1 MKSRPSTTIASLIL
15 VGLVLIACPAGAQEP
30 IPAEIDPFDDNFVH
44 DIRLTMNPR
53 DWAELQANFQLN
65 LYYPAHITWN
75 GVTVQNV
82 GIRSRGA
89 ASRSATKPGIRVD
102 FNRYNPASRFLGLK
116 SIVLRNNIQDPS
128 NIHERLAMK
137 VFTWLGFPASREA
150 HAKLYVNGG
159 YAGLYT
165 VVEAVDKNFLARHFG
180 QDNGYLYGY
189 DYPADGSS
197 YFFDYRGLD
206 PALYTPQLFH
216 PETHELDPNPG
227 PLVNFIKAVAE
238 TPDRDFLRVV
248 GQYLDLPRFMK
259 YIAVENFLA
268 ETDGIVGTYVGM
280 NNFYLYRFEDTTLF
294 TFIPWDKSEAFTGG
308 PEYPIWH
315 YVHDVPTWMRN
326 RLVERAVN
334 FPELRAVYLDTLIEC
349 TKLTARSDRSTT
361 ASDLEPL
368 GGWLEAEIVREYQQ
382 IHAAALADAFKPF
395 PNDAF
400 ESAVQQLLAFARL
413 RSQFVKLDV
422 ARSPR

>member
-1 MKSRPSTTIASLIL
+1 MSTFTPATVVLFML
-15 VGLVLIACPAGAQEP
+15 LGLVSVARPAAAQAP
-30 IPAEIDPFDDNFVH
+30 LPTEIDPFDDSIVH
-44 DIRLTMNPR
+44 DIRLTINPR
-53 DWAELQANFQLN
+53 DWAELKANFQLN

-89 ASRSATKPGIRVD
+89 ASRSGTKPGIRVD
-102 FNRYNPASRFLGLK
+102 FNRYDPATRFLGLK
-116 SIVLRNNIQDPS
+116 SIVLRNNTQDPS
-128 NIHERLAMK
+128 NVHERLAMK
-137 VFTWLGFPASREA
+137 VFAWMGFPASREA
-150 HAKLYVNGG
+150 HARLYVNGG

-189 DYPADGSS
+189 DWPLDGSS
-197 YFFDYRGLD
+197 YFFEYKGPD

-216 PETHELDPNPG
+216 PETHEIDPNPG
-227 PLVNFIKAVAE
+227 PLVDFIRAVNE

-259 YIAVENFLA
+259 YVAVENFLA

-280 NNFYLYRFEDTTLF
+280 NNFYLYRFENSNLF

-315 YVHDVPTWMRN
+315 YVYDVPTWMRN
-326 RLVERAVN
+326 RLMERAVA
-334 FPELRAVYLDTLIEC
+334 FSELRAVYLNTLLEC
-349 TKLTARSDRSTT
+349 TRLTVGTNLAG
-361 ASDLEPL
+361 EPS
-368 GGWLEAEIVREYQQ
+368 GGWLEAEVVREYQQ
-382 IHAAALADAFKPF
+382 VRSAALADAFKPF
-395 PNDAF
+395 SNEAF
-400 ESAVQQLLAFARL
+400 EDAIQHLLAFART
-413 RSQFVKLDV
+413 RGEFVKLDV

>member
-1 MKSRPSTTIASLIL
+1 MLLGLIS
-15 VGLVLIACPAGAQEP
+15 PAHPAAAQTP
-30 IPAEIDPFDDNFVH
+30 IPTEIDPFDDNIVH
-44 DIRLTMNPR
+44 DIRLTINPR

-65 LYYPAHITWN
+65 LYYPAHFSWN

-102 FNRYNPASRFLGLK
+102 FNRYDPATRFFGLK
-116 SIVLRNNIQDPS
+116 SIVLRNNTQDPS
-128 NIHERLAMK
+128 NLHERLAMK
-137 VFTWLGFPASREA
+137 VFAWMGFPASREA

-189 DYPADGSS
+189 DWPLDGSS
-197 YFFDYRGLD
+197 YFFDYKGPD

-227 PLVNFIKAVAE
+227 PLVDFIRAVNE

-259 YIAVENFLA
+259 YVAVENFLA

-280 NNFYLYRFEDTTLF
+280 NNFYLYQFENSTRF

-315 YVHDVPTWMRN
+315 YVDDVPTWMRN
-326 RLVERAVN
+326 RLVDRAVR
-334 FPELRAVYLDTLIEC
+334 FSELRRVYLETLIEC
-349 TKLTARSDRSTT
+349 TRLTAGPALAGESPGVDPS
-361 ASDLEPL
+361 

-382 IHAAALADAFKPF
+382 IRTAALADIVKPF
-395 PNDAF
+395 SNEAFDA
-400 ESAVQQLLAFARL
+400 AVQHLLAFARM
-413 RSQFVKLDV
+413 RGEFVKLDV

>member
-1 MKSRPSTTIASLIL
+1 MSLRTSATVALFTLLALVSAVRPA
-15 VGLVLIACPAGAQEP
+15 VAQTP
-30 IPAEIDPFDDNFVH
+30 IPTETDPFDDGIVH
-44 DIRLTMNPR
+44 DIRLTINPR

-102 FNRYNPASRFLGLK
+102 FNRYDPATRFLGLK
-116 SIVLRNNIQDPS
+116 SIVLRNNTQDPS
-128 NIHERLAMK
+128 NLHERLAMK
-137 VFTWLGFPASREA
+137 VFAWIGFPASREA

-189 DYPADGSS
+189 DWPLDGSS
-197 YFFDYRGLD
+197 YYFDYKGPD

-216 PETHELDPNPG
+216 PETHEIDPNPG
-227 PLVNFIKAVAE
+227 PLVDFIRAVTE
-238 TPDRDFLRVV
+238 TSDGDFLRVV

-259 YIAVENFLA
+259 YVAVENFLA
-268 ETDGIVGTYVGM
+268 EMDGIVGTYVGM
-280 NNFYLYRFEDTTLF
+280 NNFYLYRFEDSTRF

-326 RLVERAVN
+326 RLMDRAVS
-334 FPELRAVYLDTLIEC
+334 FAELRTVYLETLLEC
-349 TKLTARSDRSTT
+349 TKLTAGPVLAGETPGVDPS
-361 ASDLEPL
+361 
-368 GGWLEAEIVREYQQ
+368 GGWLGAEILREYQQ
-382 IHAAALADAFKPF
+382 IRTAALADTFKPF
-395 PNDAF
+395 SNEEF
-400 ESAVQQLLAFARL
+400 EAAIQQLVAFAHT
-413 RSQFVKLDV
+413 RSEFVKLDV

>member
-1 MKSRPSTTIASLIL
+1 MSSPASATVALFMLLRL
-15 VGLVLIACPAGAQEP
+15 VSAAHPAAAQVP
-30 IPAEIDPFDDNFVH
+30 IPTEIDPFDDSIVH
-44 DIRLTMNPR
+44 DIRVTINPR

-65 LYYPAHITWN
+65 LYYPAHFSWN
-75 GVTVQNV
+75 GVLVQNV

-102 FNRYNPASRFLGLK
+102 FNRYDQATRFLGLK
-116 SIVLRNNIQDPS
+116 SVVLRNNTQDPS
-128 NIHERLAMK
+128 NLHERLAMK
-137 VFTWLGFPASREA
+137 VFAWMGFPASREA
-150 HAKLYVNGG
+150 HAKLYVNGS

-189 DYPADGSS
+189 DWPIDGSS
-197 YFFDYRGLD
+197 YFFDYRGPD

-216 PETHELDPNPG
+216 PETHELDPNPA
-227 PLVNFIKAVAE
+227 PLVDFIRAVNE

-259 YIAVENFLA
+259 YVAVENFLA

-280 NNFYLYRFEDTTLF
+280 NNFYLYQFEDSTRF

-315 YVHDVPTWMRN
+315 YVDDVPTWMRN
-326 RLVERAVN
+326 RLVDRAVR
-334 FPELRAVYLDTLIEC
+334 FSELRRVYLDTLIEC
-349 TKLTARSDRSTT
+349 TRLTAGPALAGESPGVDPS
-361 ASDLEPL
+361 

-382 IHAAALADAFKPF
+382 IRTAALTDTVKPF
-395 PNDAF
+395 SNEAFDA
-400 ESAVQQLLAFARL
+400 AVQHLLAFARM
-413 RSQFVKLDV
+413 RGEFVKRDV